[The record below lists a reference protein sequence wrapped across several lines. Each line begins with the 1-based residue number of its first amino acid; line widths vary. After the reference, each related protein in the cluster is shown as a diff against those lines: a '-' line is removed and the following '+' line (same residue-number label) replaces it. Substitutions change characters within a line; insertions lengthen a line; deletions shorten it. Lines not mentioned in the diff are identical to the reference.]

1 MKESS
6 STWSSNGGEQA
17 SNGSTPEEL
26 FVKVGL
32 LGRLPL
38 FSGCTSTEL
47 RELAQ
52 EAYPI
57 QFEAGEKLCVAG
69 AHAPECYV
77 ITEGEAAVTVGKI
90 LVDTVRPLDVVGER
104 GPITGRPRAATVTAK
119 TPIETY
125 AIGRSAITALLERS
139 PTAAASMRDE
149 LLRRYG

>member
-1 MKESS
+1 MKDS
-6 STWSSNGGEQA
+6 STSGSNRGGQA
-17 SNGSTPEEL
+17 SNGSTPEEI

-47 RELAQ
+47 RDLAE

-57 QFEAGEKLCVAG
+57 QFEAGEKICVAG
-69 AHAPECYV
+69 THAPECYV
-77 ITEGEAAVTVGKI
+77 ITQGEAAVTVGSI
-90 LVDTVRPLDVVGER
+90 LVDTVKPLDVVGER

-119 TPIETY
+119 TPIESY
-125 AIGRSAITALLERS
+125 AIGRTAITALLERS
-139 PTAAASMRDE
+139 PSAAATMRDE